1 MNPQTQHLVI
11 GATGKT
17 GSRVLKG
24 LRELGF
30 APKGASRNG
39 DVAFDWDDPTTWI
52 TALNGIDAVYL
63 TYYPD
68 LAVAKAPEDISKFCA
83 LAKMKGVKHITV
95 LSGRAEPAAQVC
107 ENIIKQSGI
116 GWTVIR
122 ASWFNQN
129 FSEGLFRQ
137 FVMDGKIA
145 LPVTDI
151 TEPFVDIDDI
161 AEIAIA
167 SLTEEKHIGQLYEVT
182 GPDLISFGDIA
193 DKFTRHLNREIRFE
207 SISMDEFERRLN
219 QSGVPQGVIEA
230 LVYLFGE
237 VLDGRSEST
246 TDGVERALGRPATG
260 FDEYIRRNRQFF
272 ATAARA

>member
-1 MNPQTQHLVI
+1 MGTQTQHLVI

-17 GSRVLKG
+17 GTRVLKG
-24 LRELGF
+24 LKALGF
-30 APKGASRNG
+30 TPKGASRHG
-39 DVAFDWDDPTTWI
+39 DVTFDWDDPTTWT

-68 LAVAKAPEDISKFCA
+68 LAVPKAPEDISKFCA

-95 LSGRAEPAAQVC
+95 LSGRAEPAAQIC
-107 ENIIKQSGI
+107 ETIIMQSGI
-116 GWTVIR
+116 SWTVIR

-137 FVMDGKIA
+137 FIMDGNIA

-151 TEPFVDIDDI
+151 TEPFIDIDDI

-167 SLTEEKHIGQLYEVT
+167 SLTEERHSGQLYEVT
-182 GPDLISFGDIA
+182 GPELISFADIA
-193 DKFTRHLNREIRFE
+193 DKFSENLNRRVGFE
-207 SISMDEFERRLN
+207 SISMVEFEQRLRK
-219 QSGVPQGVIEA
+219 SGVPQGAIEA
-230 LVYLFGE
+230 LTYLFGE

-246 TDGVERALGRPATG
+246 TDGVARALGRQATR
-260 FDEYIRRNRQFF
+260 FDDYIQRNRQAF
-272 ATAARA
+272 AEVA

>member
-1 MNPQTQHLVI
+1 MGTQIQHLVI

-17 GSRVLKG
+17 GTRVLKG
-24 LRELGF
+24 LEALGF
-30 APKGASRNG
+30 APKGASRHG
-39 DVAFDWDDPTTWI
+39 DVTFDWDDPTTWT

-68 LAVAKAPEDISKFCA
+68 LAVPKAPEDISKFCA

-95 LSGRAEPAAQVC
+95 LSGRAEPAAQIC
-107 ENIIKQSGI
+107 ENIIMQSGI
-116 GWTVIR
+116 SWTVIR

-137 FVMDGKIA
+137 FIIDGNIA
-145 LPVTDI
+145 LPVTDV

-167 SLTEEKHIGQLYEVT
+167 SLTEERHSGQLYEVT
-182 GPDLISFGDIA
+182 GPELISFADIA
-193 DKFTRHLNREIRFE
+193 DKFSEHLNRKVGFE
-207 SISMDEFERRLN
+207 SISMVEFEQRLRK
-219 QSGVPQGVIEA
+219 SGVPQGAIEA
-230 LVYLFGE
+230 LIYLFGE

-246 TDGVERALGRPATG
+246 TDGVARALGRPATR
-260 FDEYIRRNRQFF
+260 FDEYIQRNRQAF
-272 ATAARA
+272 AELA